1 MDIVTDQETLDRYR
15 QGAVL
20 VMFGGAD
27 CSVCGAV
34 TPKIETLIREEFPRL
49 DSIYL
54 DCQSGAAQACAQER
68 IFSIP
73 VVQVWFEGR
82 KFAEFVRVFSISDIR
97 DAIARPYE
105 LAFS

>member
-1 MDIVTDQETLDRYR
+1 MDTVTDLETLDRYR

-27 CSVCGAV
+27 CSVCVAV
-34 TPKIETLIREEFPRL
+34 KSKIETLLREEFPRL
-49 DSIYL
+49 DSVYL
-54 DCQSGAAQACAQER
+54 DCQSGGAQACAQEG

-82 KFAEFVRVFSISDIR
+82 KFTEFVRVFSIADLR
-97 DAIARPYE
+97 EATARPYE